1 MRKILSLLVGF
12 GLGMAVGAALV
23 MLFAPTVGDQLTANL
38 KRGWDETLADA
49 RKASAAKR
57 AELEAQLNAKRT
69 RAIQRA
75 S

>member
-1 MRKILSLLVGF
+1 MRKILSLLIGF

-23 MLFAPTVGDQLTANL
+23 MLFAPTAGDQLTANL

-69 RAIQRA
+69 RAVQRA